1 MADGKVDVVVNC
13 GDDGN
18 GCTVTAY
25 IHIPGTI
32 NDIAF
37 SALQYLMEHIS
48 DTTAPTPKGPK
59 GFHIG
64 FKNRKNHKKK
74 KIVAKNG
81 YL

>member
-1 MADGKVDVVVNC
+1 VADGKVDVVVNC

-48 DTTAPTPKGPK
+48 DTTAPTP
-59 GFHIG
+59 
-64 FKNRKNHKKK
+64 
-74 KIVAKNG
+74 
-81 YL
+81 

>member
-1 MADGKVDVVVNC
+1 MYSFFLEKRTIVPGQLEEARLVADGKVDVVVNC

-48 DTTAPTPKGPK
+48 DTTAPTP
-59 GFHIG
+59 
-64 FKNRKNHKKK
+64 
-74 KIVAKNG
+74 
-81 YL
+81 

>member
-1 MADGKVDVVVNC
+1 MHVKEYIAGQLEEARLVADGKVDVVVNC

-25 IHIPGTI
+25 IHIPVTI

-48 DTTAPTPKGPK
+48 DTTAPTP
-59 GFHIG
+59 
-64 FKNRKNHKKK
+64 
-74 KIVAKNG
+74 
-81 YL
+81 